1 LKNKKR
7 KKEMLWSEVRKWAKD
22 KGFDIVKEKDDS
34 INGASYYW
42 MKTDNHSI
50 SGVSL
55 SVSKLARDI
64 FNVITDNKWVE
75 HQKKFEEEKEHK
87 KFTLNDYGS

>member
-1 LKNKKR
+1 
-7 KKEMLWSEVRKWAKD
+7 MLWTEVRKWAKEQ
-22 KGFDIVKEKDDS
+22 GFDVVKEKDDS

-42 MKTDNHSI
+42 AKASDHQI

-64 FNVITDNKWVE
+64 YNSITDSKWIE
-75 HQKKFEEEKEHK
+75 HQNQFQEKKEIAKAS
-87 KFTLNDYGS
+87 LSDY

>member
-1 LKNKKR
+1 
-7 KKEMLWSEVRKWAKD
+7 MLWSEVKRWAKEN
-22 KGFDIVKEKDDS
+22 GYEVVKEKDDS

-42 MKTDNHSI
+42 ANMSDTQV

-64 FNVITDNKWVE
+64 YNSITNNQWIDHQTQFQVE
-75 HQKKFEEEKEHK
+75 LSQTE
-87 KFTLNDYGS
+87 NINYG